1 MRPSDELALF
11 VRESL
16 TSGRTRP
23 EISEAL
29 GTAGWS
35 EKERADALD
44 AYADTGFVPPVPR
57 PRPYVS
63 AKDAFLY
70 GLLFLMLGV
79 SAFSLNNLLFALIH
93 LSFPG
98 EDPTIA
104 SEEFNTI
111 RWSISTLIFSFP
123 LFLWLSWLTARA
135 VGKDAGK
142 RRSAIRKT
150 LTYLTL
156 FVAAL
161 FVLGDLITLVFYLL
175 SGETTLRFLLK
186 VLSVA
191 SIAGGIF
198 GYYLKDVTADETT
211 GGS

>member
-1 MRPSDELALF
+1 MRPSDELAQF
-11 VRESL
+11 VREAL
-16 TSGRTRP
+16 VSGRSRQ

-29 GTAGWS
+29 ETAGWS
-35 EKERADALD
+35 KKERADALD
-44 AYADTGFVPPVPR
+44 AYADTEFVPPVPR

-79 SAFSLNNLLFALIH
+79 SAVSLNNLFFALIN

-98 EDPTIA
+98 ENPTIA
-104 SEEFNTI
+104 SREFNTI
-111 RWSISTLIFSFP
+111 RWSVSTLIFSFP
-123 LFLWLSWLTARA
+123 LFIWLTWLTARA
-135 VGKDAGK
+135 VGKDIGK

-161 FVLGDLITLVFYLL
+161 FVLGDLVTLVFYLL
-175 SGETTLRFLLK
+175 SGETTVRFLLK

-191 SIAGGIF
+191 FITGGIF
-198 GYYLKDVTADETT
+198 GYYLKDVTADEKA
-211 GGS
+211 GGV